1 MTGMRLDQLNF
12 YLTII
17 IPAPHS
23 KLFILTAIFS
33 LIVFSFC
40 ASVHAHPVAD
50 DVVDELNQRIKKDP
64 KNAELYLK
72 RGVLLRESKRWDE
85 AVVDFELASKLDS
98 ELKVVDLAKGQLFLE
113 AGWPKAAEFYLR
125 LYLSVS
131 PQNPKALLLLARSL
145 RDQGLGLEAGNT
157 YTEFLQLTKNP
168 KPDYYLE
175 RAEALLSVDK
185 DSDALIGL
193 DEGLARFGPIT
204 SLQQMALEIDLENKN
219 YDSSLNRLNLL
230 VKNSPRKEYWLL
242 RRGEI
247 LEKIGRKAEA
257 KKSYEEAL
265 KNLESRPAHRR
276 NLPVLVKLEKEI
288 REAVARLER
297 GI

>member
-131 PQNPKALLLLARSL
+131 PQNPK
-145 RDQGLGLEAGNT
+145 
-157 YTEFLQLTKNP
+157 
-168 KPDYYLE
+168 PDYYLE

-288 REAVARLER
+288 REAVARSEEH
-297 GI
+297 